1 MSKEHCLKKTSYD
14 CRCFILCSYYYQVL
28 CRLYSGGNTNCKQ
41 EIHSKQILVK
51 GVLFWY
57 NFGISTGCCRA
68 VFSGNKPSYQ
78 WHIFQKYEGLRR
90 ILRFQAVITFFGK
103 YEDHLGLSTK
113 SIRSF
118 KYFLIAYTLIHCI
131 SYGWHMLLCPNKS
144 EVDVLNSMTMDGLY
158 LKNKIWRV
166 LQHFKICQMFILG
179 YNHFNIHRIWRY
191 TCCQWEWEVVLCG

>member
-1 MSKEHCLKKTSYD
+1 MTADVLYFAHIIIKFYVGYIQEGTLIANRKFIRNKYLSREF
-14 CRCFILCSYYYQVL
+14 CFDIISAYPLDAA
-28 CRLYSGGNTNCKQ
+28 
-41 EIHSKQILVK
+41 E
-51 GVLFWY
+51 LF
-57 NFGISTGCCRA
+57 F
-68 VFSGNKPSYQ
+68 GNKPSYQ

-131 SYGWHMLLCPNKS
+131 SYGWHMFLCPNKS

-191 TCCQWEWEVVLCG
+191 TCCQWEWEVVLCC

>member
-1 MSKEHCLKKTSYD
+1 MTADVLYFAHIIIKFYVGYIQEGTLIANRK
-14 CRCFILCSYYYQVL
+14 FIRNKYLS
-28 CRLYSGGNTNCKQ
+28 RTN
-41 EIHSKQILVK
+41 IL
-51 GVLFWY
+51 LFWY

-103 YEDHLGLSTK
+103 YEDHLGPSTK

-144 EVDVLNSMTMDGLY
+144 VVDVLNSMTMDGLY

-166 LQHFKICQMFILG
+166 LQHCKICQMFILG
-179 YNHFNIHRIWRY
+179 YNHFNIQRIWRY

>member
-1 MSKEHCLKKTSYD
+1 MLQS
-14 CRCFILCSYYYQVL
+14 CF
-28 CRLYSGGNTNCKQ
+28 
-41 EIHSKQILVK
+41 
-51 GVLFWY
+51 F
-57 NFGISTGCCRA
+57 
-68 VFSGNKPSYQ
+68 GNKPSYQ
-78 WHIFQKYEGLRR
+78 WHIFQKYEGLRG

-166 LQHFKICQMFILG
+166 LQHCKICQMFILG
-179 YNHFNIHRIWRY
+179 YNHFNIQRIWRY
-191 TCCQWEWEVVLCG
+191 TCCQ